1 MSRDSLFIIHPS
13 LATAVNERKFI
24 YAFHQEDELIQEI
37 ADTISSE
44 KLIDRHINNLSINN
58 QSGISLRKLLSMNIT
73 ILKLPEQN
81 E

>member
-44 KLIDRHINNLSINN
+44 KLIERHINNLSINN

>member
-13 LATAVNERKFI
+13 LATAVNEKKFI

-37 ADTISSE
+37 DDIISSE
-44 KLIDRHINNLSINN
+44 KLIDRHVNNLSINN
-58 QSGISLRKLLSMNIT
+58 QSGISLRKLIAMNIT
-73 ILKLPEQN
+73 ILKLPEGN